1 MLTVDI
7 ERLPS
12 FNRGLKKGI
21 QEGLKEGI
29 DKGIEKVA
37 IGMLALN
44 VDIEIIQKTT
54 GLSLEEIEKLRSKI

>member
-21 QEGLKEGI
+21 QEGIESTL
-29 DKGIEKVA
+29 EKVA

-54 GLSLEEIEKLRSKI
+54 GLSLEEIEKLRSKV

>member
-7 ERLPS
+7 EKLPS

-21 QEGLKEGI
+21 QEGIEITL
-29 DKGIEKVA
+29 EKVA
-37 IGMLALN
+37 LGMLALH

-54 GLSLEEIEKLRSKI
+54 GLSLEEIEQLKTEDKEG

>member
-7 ERLPS
+7 EKLPS

-21 QEGLKEGI
+21 QEGIE
-29 DKGIEKVA
+29 KGIEKVA
-37 IGMLALN
+37 LGMLALH

-54 GLSLEEIEKLRSKI
+54 GLSFEEIEQLKMHAKEG